1 MAPLASDV
9 TGLPFL
15 PERPTMIDRIRDV
28 ETEMNS
34 VTDQVREKALDMA
47 ATARERAGA
56 GAELVRQFTVQK
68 PAQALGLALGMG
80 VLLGW
85 LIKRR

>member
-1 MAPLASDV
+1 MS
-9 TGLPFL
+9 
-15 PERPTMIDRIRDV
+15 ERIQ
-28 ETEMNS
+28 EMES
-34 VTDQVREKALDMA
+34 GFGEAADAAKEKALDLA
-47 ATARERAGA
+47 AAAKEKLAQGTDA
-56 GAELVRQFTVQK
+56 VKMFTIEK